1 MHGKADEAWNRAEFG
16 EISQLAAS
24 RKADTSVAMW
34 ISWWV
39 GLVFFF
45 CFVFVRMQFTSADR

>member
-1 MHGKADEAWNRAEFG
+1 LSIEEAVHGKADEAWNRAEFG

-39 GLVFFF
+39 GLGFFLALF
-45 CFVFVRMQFTSADR
+45 L